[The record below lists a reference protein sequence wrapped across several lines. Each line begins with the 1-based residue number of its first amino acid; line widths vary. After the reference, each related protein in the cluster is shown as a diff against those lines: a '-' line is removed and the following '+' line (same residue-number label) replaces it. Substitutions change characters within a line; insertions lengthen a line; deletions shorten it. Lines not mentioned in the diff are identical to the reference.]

1 MDPKKILIVDD
12 DPDITEAMSVVLET
26 KNYAVTTASNSADAA
41 DAIAQSTPDLVILDV
56 MMDSP
61 REGFVFSRKLKD
73 NPDTK
78 DIPVLMITSVKDKVG
93 IDFKSEAG
101 DDSWLPVQDFLD
113 KPVQPD
119 VLLAKV
125 AELLK

>member
-12 DPDITEAMSVVLET
+12 DPDITEAMMVVLET
-26 KNYAVTTASNSADAA
+26 GNYAVTSASNSADA
-41 DAIAQSTPDLVILDV
+41 DEAIAQSTPDLIILDV

-78 DIPVLMITSVKDKVG
+78 DVPILMITSVKEKVG

-125 AELLK
+125 AELIK